1 MCTIFE
7 QYFIHTLA
15 NVEYLYL
22 NILYF
27 SKNLLNNLKFESIEN
42 DQIIVFLFLECF
54 YISLND
60 F

>member
-1 MCTIFE
+1 MHTVPLTLMCTIFE

-27 SKNLLNNLKFESIEN
+27 SKHLLL
-42 DQIIVFLFLECF
+42 VT
-54 YISLND
+54 
-60 F
+60 